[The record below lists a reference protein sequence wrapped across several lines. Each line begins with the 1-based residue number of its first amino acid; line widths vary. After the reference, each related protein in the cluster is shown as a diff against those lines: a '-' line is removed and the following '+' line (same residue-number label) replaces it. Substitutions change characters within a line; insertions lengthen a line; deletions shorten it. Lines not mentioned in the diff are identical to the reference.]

1 MDSEKE
7 QETPTNEVKKEHDQI
22 KASLKKLSEERASI
36 IELYRKKII
45 SETDLSCQLEK
56 LSTEEATLQERLKMK
71 IDSKKSAATK
81 QNKEKTISLLKEFA
95 DRCQN
100 LDPEK
105 LSFETRRAIIELI
118 VEKITVT
125 TESAPEKYYPEIS
138 VDIEYRFATTPNH
151 IAYVEDCTVTGSALC
166 T

>member
-1 MDSEKE
+1 MQKIHIWLITPKNVRADWLEHLVLEDCIKILKSPNKILNMESEKE
-7 QETPTNEVKKEHDQI
+7 QEAPTNEVKKEHDQI

-105 LSFETRRAIIELI
+105 LSFETKRAIIELI

-125 TESAPEKYYPEIS
+125 TE
-138 VDIEYRFATTPNH
+138 
-151 IAYVEDCTVTGSALC
+151 
-166 T
+166 